1 MPASTGKQIFPLLI
15 LFFMSLV
22 SGLSCAQ
29 LSAGEEII
37 LVRPSAW
44 ASALQTWK
52 QYRET
57 QGYEISEIDAELSQP
72 ELLNQ
77 IRSLAGS
84 VPEPGG
90 SPTFLLL
97 VGDVDPRTEKSIPT
111 FYRKSSAMVQFGGDE
126 RIGTDNPYGDLNEDE
141 IPDLAVGRIP
151 ADTAEQA
158 QAYLDKVI
166 RYESNPD
173 FSAWRRDVHIIAG
186 VGGFGAIADS
196 VIEMTTRRFLADRIP
211 GWSELTMTQASTRS
225 HYCPDPWRFSETC
238 INRLNQGGMFWVYIG
253 HGHVKT
259 LDYVKADDQ
268 YLPIF
273 TERNIPAIK
282 SSAPPIAIFLAC
294 YTGAF
299 DAVEDSLAER
309 LTLKPD
315 GPVAS
320 IAASRVSGPYGLA
333 TLSDGMLKY
342 CYEDRVPTLGEI
354 VLRSKQKML
363 ADSASNGSD
372 RQPKAMGQMQL
383 ITSIAKSLSPAD
395 YDLRAERLEHVW
407 QMHLLG
413 DPCLRIRY
421 PNEVELQAPARAQPG
436 EEIVVRGTSKSQAK
450 MMVEFGFRRDQI
462 RRELDRVQVG
472 LDTTDGRNAF
482 QSRYDAANDRILV
495 LEQRQVPS
503 GEFEQALTLPEN
515 LSNGRYCVRCYL
527 EGKDDWQ
534 VGYHELVVRKPRP
547 TKASPQ

>member
-1 MPASTGKQIFPLLI
+1 
-15 LFFMSLV
+15 
-22 SGLSCAQ
+22 
-29 LSAGEEII
+29 
-37 LVRPSAW
+37 
-44 ASALQTWK
+44 
-52 QYRET
+52 
-57 QGYEISEIDAELSQP
+57 
-72 ELLNQ
+72 
-77 IRSLAGS
+77 
-84 VPEPGG
+84 
-90 SPTFLLL
+90 
-97 VGDVDPRTEKSIPT
+97 PT

-126 RIGTDNPYGDLNEDE
+126 RIGTDNPYSDLDQDE

-151 ADTAEQA
+151 ADSAEQA
-158 QAYLDKVI
+158 KTYLAKVI
-166 RYESNPD
+166 RYERNPD
-173 FSAWRRDVHIIAG
+173 FSAWRRDVHIVAG

-211 GWSELTMTQASTRS
+211 GWSALTMTQASTQS

-238 INRLNQGGMFWVYIG
+238 INRLNQGGLFWVYIG

-282 SSAPPIAIFLAC
+282 SNAPPIAVFLAC

-342 CYEDRVPTLGEI
+342 CFEERIPTLGEI
-354 VLRSKQKML
+354 VLRSKRKML
-363 ADSASNGSD
+363 VEPSKSDPDPSA
-372 RQPKAMGQMQL
+372 KAMGQMQL
-383 ITSIAKSLSPAD
+383 ITSIAKSLSPPD
-395 YDLRAERLEHVW
+395 YDLRSERLEHVW

-421 PNEVELQAPARAQPG
+421 PDEVELEAPSRAQPG
-436 EEIVVRGTSKSQAK
+436 EKILVRGTSVAPAK
-450 MMVEFGFRRDQI
+450 MMVEFGFRREQI
-462 RRELDRVQVG
+462 RRELDQVPVG
-472 LDTTDGRNAF
+472 LDTADGRDAY
-482 QSRYDAANDRILV
+482 QSRYDAANERILV
-495 LEQRQVPS
+495 LEQRSIPS
-503 GEFEQALTLPEN
+503 GEFEQSLTLPED
-515 LSNGRYCVRCYL
+515 LGNGRYCVRCYL
-527 EGKDDWQ
+527 EGEDNWQ

-547 TKASPQ
+547 KVSSSPR